1 METLIGAGRRDDPRD
16 LPKLPLRDGNL
27 SATIYEHPD
36 GLSSE
41 TSSKGWKPLKG
52 DEGTRF
58 IYLPKLPLRDGNID
72 SFLKPIFPN
81 HFRNFLR
88 GMETQGAALD
98 LAGGRSLPKL
108 PLRDGNRS

>member
-1 METLIGAGRRDDPRD
+1 MQLRGLRHQV
-16 LPKLPLRDGNL
+16 LPTLPLRDGN
-27 SATIYEHPD
+27 TFRGRTPRRPT
-36 GLSSE
+36 GPSE